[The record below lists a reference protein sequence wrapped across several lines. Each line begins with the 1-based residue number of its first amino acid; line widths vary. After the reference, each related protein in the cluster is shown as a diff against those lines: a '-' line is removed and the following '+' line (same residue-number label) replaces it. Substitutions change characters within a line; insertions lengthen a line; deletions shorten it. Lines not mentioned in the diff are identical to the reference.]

1 MEEIPFKLHFSVSML
16 MDRKRALRGARH
28 VIDTKSFGKAF
39 LHVQQVCKHLLG
51 KQNIVTDGFKD
62 PQPCAF
68 PAGLIAKWVRL
79 RH

>member
-1 MEEIPFKLHFSVSML
+1 MDEIPFKLHFSVSML
-16 MDRKRALRGARH
+16 RDRKRALRGARH

-39 LHVQQVCKHLLG
+39 LHIQQVCKHLLR
-51 KQNIVTDGFKD
+51 KQNNVTDGFKD
-62 PQPCAF
+62 PHPCAF